1 MSPNIYKNGVSVGI
15 PGTNRIGLELAA
27 ALGALLDEP
36 ERGLAILADVT
47 GDIVQQAA
55 AIVSDGRVHVAY
67 GQTPEPLY
75 VRAIVS
81 GGGEEAQAVI
91 RGDYS
96 CVTEILRNGAP
107 VMQAEGRTHGTA
119 VYPLVEYSVQELYE
133 TILSIERESFRFL
146 LEDARRNQEA
156 VRRDLEDP
164 ELPLGRL
171 LKQRISGQMTGPL
184 AVSAE
189 AQAYTAAAGEARM
202 SDLSVPQTT
211 LLSGLVGRVL
221 GGFGKVCMGLA
232 VSLTCLTTAIGIGST
247 GASVINEVSKG
258 RISYK
263 LWMGIACVV
272 GAVFGS
278 FGIQNII
285 NYVTPI
291 FLIMYPICIVLT
303 VLGLVDK
310 WIPNG
315 FSISLFKRYAE
326 GEDTLTLCGYQFIV
340 GGGLLLL
347 TGLCFGGTLLHFT
360 GGSLLLLGYMVLLSA
375 VAQTIWS
382 ALTRYNPVGRVAV
395 YGFLNPVFGVL
406 LSALLLRE
414 GQQAFT
420 PYSLAAL
427 VLVCVGIFVVN
438 RSDAPGRGAQANQQP

>member
-1 MSPNIYKNGVSVGI
+1 
-15 PGTNRIGLELAA
+15 
-27 ALGALLDEP
+27 
-36 ERGLAILADVT
+36 
-47 GDIVQQAA
+47 
-55 AIVSDGRVHVAY
+55 
-67 GQTPEPLY
+67 
-75 VRAIVS
+75 
-81 GGGEEAQAVI
+81 
-91 RGDYS
+91 
-96 CVTEILRNGAP
+96 
-107 VMQAEGRTHGTA
+107 MQAEGRTHGTA

-189 AQAYTAAAGEARM
+189 AQAYTAAAAGEARM

-310 WIPNG
+310 WIPNDGVYKFGVAVAGIVSVGDAILAVAPNLDGLRKVMYMIPLAEQG
-315 FSISLFKRYAE
+315 FSWLIPTVIAMVIGGIVYRGKPRYNY
-326 GEDTLTLCGYQFIV
+326 GET
-340 GGGLLLL
+340 
-347 TGLCFGGTLLHFT
+347 
-360 GGSLLLLGYMVLLSA
+360 A
-375 VAQTIWS
+375 VAT
-382 ALTRYNPVGRVAV
+382 
-395 YGFLNPVFGVL
+395 
-406 LSALLLRE
+406 E
-414 GQQAFT
+414 E
-420 PYSLAAL
+420 AAK
-427 VLVCVGIFVVN
+427 
-438 RSDAPGRGAQANQQP
+438 